1 MNDKNNLKGQDCSGS
16 RIQPPDPFNKTAES
30 EGHVISDVQPD
41 TDMSDLSFD
50 RPDPDNQ
57 LTDFDYFPHSKGY

>member
-1 MNDKNNLKGQDCSGS
+1 MTRTISKD
-16 RIQPPDPFNKTAES
+16 KTAPGAEYRRLIHS
-30 EGHVISDVQPD
+30 IRLQKAKV
-41 TDMSDLSFD
+41 TLFLMSNRTQTCPTLSFD